1 MSEGIVYILIN
12 EAMPDLV
19 KIGKTNLSIKKRMKD
34 LYATNVPVP
43 FECFHASKVQDME
56 FVEKQ
61 LHDAFHDSRV
71 HPKREFFRIH
81 AERARSALL
90 LAQGEDVTPVDV
102 LGDADDQVA
111 LNKARTWRAPFNFKM
126 VNIPTGST
134 LQFEKDAK
142 FTCTV
147 INNKK
152 VNFRD
157 EETSLSAAALKILRE
172 MGYTPGGVAGPLYWM
187 YEGETLDER
196 RRRMEEADD

>member
-1 MSEGIVYILIN
+1 MIN

-19 KIGKTNLSIKKRMKD
+19 KIGKTNSSIKKRMKD
-34 LYATNVPVP
+34 LYTTNVPLP
-43 FECFHASKVQDME
+43 FECFHASKVQEMG

-71 HPKREFFRIH
+71 HPKREFFRIP
-81 AERARSALL
+81 AERVRAALL
-90 LAQGEDVTPVDV
+90 LAQVEEVIPVDV

-111 LNKARTWRAPFNFKM
+111 LNKARTWRAPFNFNM
-126 VNIPTGST
+126 VDIPTGAT
-134 LQFEKDAK
+134 LQFEKDEK

-152 VNFRD
+152 VKFRD
-157 EETSLSAAALKILRE
+157 EEISLSGAALKILHE
-172 MGYTPGGVAGPLYWM
+172 MGYTLGSASGPLYWM

-196 RRRMEEADD
+196 RRRMEEAED